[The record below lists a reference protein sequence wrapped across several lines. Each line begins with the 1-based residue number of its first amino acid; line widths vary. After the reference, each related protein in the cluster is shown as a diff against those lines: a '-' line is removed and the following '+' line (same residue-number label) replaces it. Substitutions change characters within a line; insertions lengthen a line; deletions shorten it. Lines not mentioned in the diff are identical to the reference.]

1 MEGSPEDRQSMEDS
15 TTDLVLEDPPA
26 SGNPSQNQPIVESM
40 SRDQRP
46 AEDFTVVPPAA
57 EVPSEVP
64 SERGSSTNP
73 PELRSAPEDLPTAD
87 VQSENQQTAGGKTD
101 QLAGDVPEDVPAL
114 ESLCNGQFSRPGP
127 ARELPDGEIP
137 KEPTESSSEDESTT
151 ERPSEDNTAEDL
163 PIIAPSTDQQKL
175 SREEERK
182 RVLSQVSK
190 RKGALRLLPFK
201 TLS

>member
-1 MEGSPEDRQSMEDS
+1 MEGSLEDLQSMEDS

-26 SGNPSQNQPIVESM
+26 SGNPSQNQPIVDSL
-40 SRDQRP
+40 SRDQQP
-46 AEDFTVVPPAA
+46 AEDFTVVPPGA
-57 EVPSEVP
+57 EAPSQVP

-87 VQSENQQTAGGKTD
+87 VQSENQQTAEGKTN
-101 QLAGDVPEDVPAL
+101 QQAGEVPEDVPAL
-114 ESLCNGQFSRPGP
+114 ESLSNGQFSTPGP

-151 ERPSEDNTAEDL
+151 EHPSEDDTAEDL

-175 SREEERK
+175 SRKEERE
-182 RVLSQVSK
+182 RVLSQASK
-190 RKGALRLLPFK
+190 RGGALRLLLF
-201 TLS
+201 